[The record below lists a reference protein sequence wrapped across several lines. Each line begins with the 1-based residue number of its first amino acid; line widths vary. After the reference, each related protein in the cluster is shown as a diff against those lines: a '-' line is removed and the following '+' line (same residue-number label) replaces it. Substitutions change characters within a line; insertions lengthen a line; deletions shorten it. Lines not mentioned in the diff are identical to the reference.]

1 MQISN
6 ILIVD
11 KADSHLLLLKWILQ
25 NKDYMAYTAN
35 NIKEAKAFIRLYQL
49 HLILLNPLLS
59 DDEGI
64 EFLEYCHKQ
73 NYIKTIPVIVISQEQ
88 KTSIINKALDLGIA
102 DYIIRPY
109 NINNL
114 INKIEINLKQN
125 KNRNCI

>member
-35 NIKEAKAFIRLYQL
+35 NIKEAEAFIRLYQL

-64 EFLEYCHKQ
+64 EFLEYCYKQ
-73 NYIKTIPVIVISQEQ
+73 NYIKTIPVIVISKEQ
-88 KTSIINKALDLGIA
+88 KTSVINKALDLGIA